1 MTISVHTPDEFNI
14 SPSLS
19 ELVETNPTTHPHLHW
34 GDRPMNINMVVS
46 NPAHMTFDVVGGGM
60 LGTNVGEETQL
71 EVTFTGQT
79 ELGMVN
85 DPAPNVK
92 QMIAYA
98 YSDLFGDTDVV
109 GWESLDSKYNDAEL
123 MLPGVFTQLTN
134 CTTVMYGGSTEP
146 ILITHISRDGPCDIM
161 FHSGP
166 ELTSPTHPAMMP
178 HEKFID
184 VIMRTI
190 FHESATTGSS
200 VGQTAG
206 NEVEL
211 HIKNRINVSDGNVA
225 TYEKYHMMSNMNVSY
240 GAFMPAEGGGGGD
253 GGEGGD
259 GGDGV
264 VEPMGDIPTDF
275 SM

>member
-19 ELVETNPTTHPHLHW
+19 ELVENNPTTHPHLHW
-34 GDRPMNINMVVS
+34 GDRPMDINIVLS
-46 NPAHMTFDVVGGGM
+46 NPAHMTFNVVGGGM

-85 DPAPNVK
+85 DPTPNVK
-92 QMIAYA
+92 EMIAYA
-98 YSDLFGDTDVV
+98 YGDLFSDPDVV
-109 GWESLDSKYNDAEL
+109 GWESLDSKYNGTEL

-134 CTTVMYGGSTEP
+134 CTTVMYGVFTGS
-146 ILITHISRDGPCDIM
+146 ILITHISKEGPCDIL

-184 VIMRTI
+184 VILRTI

-200 VGQTAG
+200 VGQSAVT
-206 NEVEL
+206 EEIL
-211 HIKNRINVSDGNVA
+211 HVKNRINISDGNVT
-225 TYEKYHMMSNMNVSY
+225 TYEKFHMTSNMNVSY
-240 GAFMPAEGGGGGD
+240 GAFLPLVEGGG
-253 GGEGGD
+253 
-259 GGDGV
+259 V
-264 VEPMGDIPTDF
+264 VEEVTEPMGDIPTDF